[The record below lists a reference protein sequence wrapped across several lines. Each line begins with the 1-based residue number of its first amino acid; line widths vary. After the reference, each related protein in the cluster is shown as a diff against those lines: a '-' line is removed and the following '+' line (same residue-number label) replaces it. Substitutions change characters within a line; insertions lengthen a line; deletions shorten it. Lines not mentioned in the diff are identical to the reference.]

1 MDIDVVAENLTEL
14 LTNTV
19 NMTSVF
25 YDVFLNPTPMDVE
38 IQQYDD
44 NNELIT
50 VTIPNRA
57 KDKQIAKDGE
67 GSPEGAVDGPIGS
80 AYVDTLTDNIYFKTS
95 GSDAYG
101 WTLVLNQ
108 RMAEDLMASYLEAN
122 GYLKYSDVTR
132 TLSASSTHSQ
142 IPSAKAVY
150 DFVEDEIQS
159 YIGPP
164 DEETNIFNLK
174 NKITNCILKA
184 PNGVMTFSGS
194 TITVYSGLALLIPGG
209 RNDDGTLSNSVYTI
223 ETNLTFTYPESFAS
237 AKDIIFLTSEDD
249 IIRIESEHVYKV
261 QSYSNLSSLD
271 DESDNII
278 CYVKDD
284 NEWYS
289 TNDNGES
296 WSTLSGVP
304 IGYAIV
310 DSEAGITDLVSYNTV
325 RLLTE
330 DDLEKVNIPPAR
342 NVGETVYSL
351 LPIKDA
357 RLHLLDGS
365 VIEGT
370 GIYKEFVDYIAD
382 LYNEN
387 PSANYFTSEEDWQA
401 SVTEYGVC
409 GKFVYNS
416 LDNYVKLPKVTGFLE
431 GTLDENALGDL
442 IEAGLPQHTHTR
454 GTMEITGGYSPGN
467 GASKEAGLYGSW
479 GSFWISSGTPVG
491 GQNSGGNGGAIINF
505 SASRNWTGST
515 SIANYDAPLGTSTTV
530 QPQSVKGFLY
540 IVVANSVENE
550 VEVNINAIA
559 SDLNGKADK
568 DLSNTDPSR
577 TFITNISSNLVPDYE
592 NVIEVT
598 AGAFGQWTQ
607 VLQDSFV
614 CACGTDPYTET
625 FWGYVSPDGGT
636 TKYVVGRRYDD
647 TNSNTQVTSFTFVV
661 PKNWYFTCDAEE
673 GGQYYIYPLKG
684 VN

>member
-174 NKITNCILKA
+174 NKITNCILRA

-209 RNDDGTLSNSVYTI
+209 RNDDGTLSNSVYTV

-261 QSYSNLSSLD
+261 QSYSNLSS
-271 DESDNII
+271 
-278 CYVKDD
+278 
-284 NEWYS
+284 
-289 TNDNGES
+289 
-296 WSTLSGVP
+296 
-304 IGYAIV
+304 
-310 DSEAGITDLVSYNTV
+310 
-325 RLLTE
+325 
-330 DDLEKVNIPPAR
+330 
-342 NVGETVYSL
+342 
-351 LPIKDA
+351 
-357 RLHLLDGS
+357 
-365 VIEGT
+365 
-370 GIYKEFVDYIAD
+370 
-382 LYNEN
+382 N
-387 PSANYFTSEEDWQA
+387 PH
-401 SVTEYGVC
+401 C
-409 GKFVYNS
+409 
-416 LDNYVKLPKVTGFLE
+416 
-431 GTLDENALGDL
+431 
-442 IEAGLPQHTHTR
+442 R
-454 GTMEITGGYSPGN
+454 
-467 GASKEAGLYGSW
+467 
-479 GSFWISSGTPVG
+479 
-491 GQNSGGNGGAIINF
+491 
-505 SASRNWTGST
+505 
-515 SIANYDAPLGTSTTV
+515 
-530 QPQSVKGFLY
+530 
-540 IVVANSVENE
+540 
-550 VEVNINAIA
+550 
-559 SDLNGKADK
+559 
-568 DLSNTDPSR
+568 
-577 TFITNISSNLVPDYE
+577 
-592 NVIEVT
+592 
-598 AGAFGQWTQ
+598 
-607 VLQDSFV
+607 
-614 CACGTDPYTET
+614 
-625 FWGYVSPDGGT
+625 
-636 TKYVVGRRYDD
+636 
-647 TNSNTQVTSFTFVV
+647 
-661 PKNWYFTCDAEE
+661 
-673 GGQYYIYPLKG
+673 
-684 VN
+684 

>member
-174 NKITNCILKA
+174 NKITNCILRA
-184 PNGVMTFSGS
+184 PNGVMTFLGS
-194 TITVYSGLALLIPGG
+194 TITVYSGLVLLIPGG

-271 DESDNII
+271 DESNNII

-387 PSANYFTSEEDWQA
+387 PNANYFTSEEDWQA

-416 LDNYVKLPKVTGFLE
+416 LDTYVRLPKVTGFIE

-442 IEAGLPQHTHTR
+442 IEAGLPN
-454 GTMEITGGYSPGN
+454 ITGMSRP
-467 GASKEAGLYGSW
+467 
-479 GSFWISSGTPVG
+479 
-491 GQNSGGNGGAIINF
+491 IIAQKA
-505 SASRNWTGST
+505 SASSQGSLPLT
-515 SIANYDAPLGTSTTV
+515 YESDSNVGTEGNKYYAYYVLGLDASRSSSIYGNSSTV